1 MSANT
6 TGTIFDIKRYAI
18 NDGPGIRTTV
28 FLKGCPLRCGWCH
41 NPESQIAPIELMIRD
56 NYCIQCYACMQAC
69 PQGAIQWLDGST
81 STNRDL
87 CSRCGAC
94 TEICYSGARELSGQ
108 IINVDELMAKIER
121 DVPFFDQSGGGV
133 TFSGGEPLLQHEFLL
148 TLLRQCKERDI
159 HTTLD
164 TSGYC
169 SSEIMKQLQPLVD
182 LFLYD
187 LKLIDDG
194 RHIKHTQVSN
204 RPILKN
210 LQLLSTSEQHLIV
223 RIPLIPGINDDADNL
238 RGTGEFLA
246 QLPHLDGV
254 ELMGYHEIGVEK
266 YASLG
271 KDYRLHEIQPP
282 SNNSLINATEI
293 LKSFGLSV
301 KMDRSIA

>member
-1 MSANT
+1 MSANFA
-6 TGTIFDIKRYAI
+6 GTIFDIKRYAI

-41 NPESQIAPIELMIRD
+41 NPESQIAPVELMIRD
-56 NYCIQCYACMQAC
+56 NYCIQCQACMQAC
-69 PQGAIQWLDGST
+69 PQGAIQWMDGGT
-81 STNRDL
+81 VTNRDL

-94 TEICYSGARELSGQ
+94 TDICYSGARELSGQ
-108 IINVDELMAKIER
+108 NISIEELMAEIER
-121 DVPFFDQSGGGV
+121 DVPFYDQSGGGV

-148 TLLRQCKERDI
+148 NILRQCKERDI

-164 TSGYC
+164 TSGY
-169 SSEIMKQLQPLVD
+169 SSWNIMERIQPLTD

-187 LKLIDDG
+187 LKLINDG
-194 RHIKHTQVSN
+194 RHIEHTQVSN
-204 RPILKN
+204 RPILSN
-210 LQLLSTSEQHLIV
+210 LQELSKNGNHLIV

-238 RGTGEFLA
+238 RGIGEFLA

-271 KDYRLHEIQPP
+271 KDYRLNEMQPP
-282 SNNSLINATEI
+282 SNNSL
-293 LKSFGLSV
+293 LKASEVLESFGLSV
-301 KMDRSIA
+301 KMNIPIA